1 MTLAKPINPE
11 FIHEYALQR
20 SIASPRLVNVVALD
34 QKGKVLAVL
43 KADTDFEVGAEMVE
57 VMNDSLTAYNTA
69 INGTK

>member
-1 MTLAKPINPE
+1 MTLVKPIDASL
-11 FIHEYALQR
+11 IHEYTLHR

-34 QKGKVLAVL
+34 RKGKVLAVL

-57 VMNDSLTAYNTA
+57 VMNTA